1 MQETFLTEFQKRGY
15 FNQCTDES
23 GLIELMSKSKIKAY
37 IGFDCTAPSLHV
49 GSLMQIMCLRL
60 LQKYGHQ
67 PIVLLGGGTTL
78 IGDPSGKEETR
89 KILDKKEIDKNIKS
103 IENVFKIFLKSKNS
117 KTKPIFV
124 NNYAWLSKLNYINFL
139 REIGKHFT
147 INKMLTFDSV
157 KLRLEREQSLSYMEF
172 NYMMLQAYDFYELN
186 RRYKCILQMGGSD
199 QWGNIING
207 IDLIKR
213 KDKKLVYGLTTP
225 LLTLS
230 SGAKMGKTEKGAIW
244 LNKKMLS
251 PYDYWQFWRNTD
263 DNDVFNFLKLFTD
276 LDLEQIDSLKNNG
289 QDINKVKIL
298 LANEATTMLHG
309 VKAAKDSEI
318 TAQKTFVDKSI
329 GKDLPIIK
337 VKKNTIAKGIN
348 IFDLVLQTKLANS
361 KGEIRRMIKNNGL
374 KINNEVLKDETK
386 IINQN
391 NFDENNNMKG
401 FSRKKTTRNSKDYLA
416 FSFFCFLI
424 FSTALTINL
433 GVKVLIGFTVV
444 LISFGE
450 PFILKLTPTTPSPV
464 FFPTRISP
472 TTGIEAIIEFNLVAG
487 TKVPRKLTV
496 FPLST

>member
-15 FNQCTDES
+15 FNQCTDQNA
-23 GLIELMSKSKIKAY
+23 LNELMLRSKIKAY

-124 NNYAWLSKLNYINFL
+124 NNYTWLSKLNYINFL

-172 NYMMLQAYDFYELN
+172 NYMMLQAFDFYELSK
-186 RRYKCILQMGGSD
+186 RYKCVLQIGGSD
-199 QWGNIING
+199 QWGNIVNG
-207 IDLIKR
+207 TDLIKR
-213 KDKKLVYGLTTP
+213 KNKKQSFGLTTP
-225 LLTLS
+225 LITTS

-263 DNDVFNFLKLFTD
+263 DKDVINFLKLFTD
-276 LDLEQIDSLKNNG
+276 LNLEKIDNLKDS
-289 QDINKVKIL
+289 QDINELKIL
-298 LANEATTMLHG
+298 LANEATKMLHG
-309 VKAAKDSEI
+309 YKAAKDSEL
-318 TAQKTFVDKSI
+318 TAKKTFKDKSV
-329 GKDLPIIK
+329 GKDLPTVKIKKSEII
-337 VKKNTIAKGIN
+337 KGIN
-348 IFDLVLQTKLANS
+348 ILDLVLLTKLGNS
-361 KGEIRRMIKNNGL
+361 KSEVRRMIKNNGL
-374 KINNEVLKDETK
+374 KIDNKTITDEAKKFYENNFNENNGIKVSHGKKQHVIVK
-386 IINQN
+386 II
-391 NFDENNNMKG
+391 
-401 FSRKKTTRNSKDYLA
+401 
-416 FSFFCFLI
+416 
-424 FSTALTINL
+424 
-433 GVKVLIGFTVV
+433 
-444 LISFGE
+444 
-450 PFILKLTPTTPSPV
+450 
-464 FFPTRISP
+464 
-472 TTGIEAIIEFNLVAG
+472 
-487 TKVPRKLTV
+487 
-496 FPLST
+496 

>member
-1 MQETFLTEFQKRGY
+1 MQETFLSEFQKRGY
-15 FNQCTDES
+15 FNQCTDQS
-23 GLIELMSKSKIKAY
+23 GLSELMFKSKIKAY

-67 PIVLLGGGTTL
+67 PIILLGGGTTL

-89 KILDKKEIDKNIKS
+89 KILKKKDIDKNIKS

-186 RRYKCILQMGGSD
+186 RRQKCVLQIGGSD
-199 QWGNIING
+199 QWGNIVNG
-207 IDLIKR
+207 TDLIKR
-213 KDKKLVYGLTTP
+213 KDKKQTYGLTTP

-263 DNDVFNFLKLFTD
+263 DKDVINFFKLFTD
-276 LDLEQIDSLKNNG
+276 LDLNQINNLENNN
-289 QDINKVKIL
+289 QDINKLKIL
-298 LANEATTMLHG
+298 LANETTAMLHG
-309 VKAAKDSEI
+309 VKAARDSEI
-318 TAQKTFVDKSI
+318 TAQKTFGDKSI
-329 GKDLPIIK
+329 GKELPTVIIK
-337 VKKNTIAKGIN
+337 KNEITNGVS
-348 IFDLVLQTKLANS
+348 IFDLVLQTKLASS
-361 KGEIRRMIKNNGL
+361 KSEIRRMIKNNGL
-374 KINNEVLKDETK
+374 KINNEVITDETK
-386 IINQN
+386 IINQDSFN
-391 NFDENNNMKG
+391 QDNIMKVSHG
-401 FSRKKTTRNSKDYLA
+401 KKQHV
-416 FSFFCFLI
+416 I
-424 FSTALTINL
+424 
-433 GVKVLIGFTVV
+433 VK
-444 LISFGE
+444 
-450 PFILKLTPTTPSPV
+450 
-464 FFPTRISP
+464 
-472 TTGIEAIIEFNLVAG
+472 II
-487 TKVPRKLTV
+487 
-496 FPLST
+496 

>member
-1 MQETFLTEFQKRGY
+1 MQETFLTEFEKRGY
-15 FNQCTDES
+15 FSQCTDRP
-23 GLIELMSKSKIKAY
+23 GLSELMLKGKIKAY

-60 LQKYGHQ
+60 LQKYGQQ

-89 KILDKKEIDKNIKS
+89 KIISKKDIDKNIKS

-124 NNYAWLSKLNYINFL
+124 NNYTWLSKLNYINFL

-172 NYMMLQAYDFYELN
+172 NYMLLQAYDFYELN
-186 RRYKCILQMGGSD
+186 RRYKCILQIGGSD

-207 IDLIKR
+207 TDLIKR
-213 KDKKLVYGLTTP
+213 KYKKLAYGLTTP

-251 PYDYWQFWRNTD
+251 PYDYWQFWRNTN

-309 VKAAKDSEI
+309 IKAAKDSEI

-337 VKKNTIAKGIN
+337 VKKNTIDKGIN
-348 IFDLVLQTKLANS
+348 IFDLILQTKLANS

-391 NFDENNNMKG
+391 NFDENNNMKVSHG
-401 FSRKKTTRNSKDYLA
+401 KKQHV
-416 FSFFCFLI
+416 I
-424 FSTALTINL
+424 
-433 GVKVLIGFTVV
+433 VK
-444 LISFGE
+444 
-450 PFILKLTPTTPSPV
+450 
-464 FFPTRISP
+464 
-472 TTGIEAIIEFNLVAG
+472 II
-487 TKVPRKLTV
+487 
-496 FPLST
+496 